1 MIVKNVVLEELDIIQ
16 LNTNYFKYVN
26 KFKSLEMNRPFQ
38 KIHPYQRNNNN
49 NNNTDNYRNTIKCL
63 IRKDGLSAE
72 YFIHPYSLHHSD
84 SNQFAEPKEIGVLLS
99 ESIS

>member
-1 MIVKNVVLEELDIIQ
+1 MIVVLEELD
-16 LNTNYFKYVN
+16 TNYFKYFN

-38 KIHPYQRNNNN
+38 KIHPYQRNNN